1 MESRSRS
8 VLLVDD
14 NSDDV
19 ALAQR
24 ALKRSG
30 LSATMEV
37 AYSGNEGWERLIEK
51 SPRALFLDLN
61 MPGVSGFDLL
71 QRVRAD
77 ARTRDVP
84 VIILTTSKEPSDI
97 HRCYSLGANSFVTKP
112 VDFTEFIEVFGQMMR
127 YWTDLNQV

>member
-1 MESRSRS
+1 METRSRS

-37 AYSGNEGWERLIEK
+37 AHSGSEAWERLIEK

-61 MPGVSGFDLL
+61 MPGISGFDLL

-77 ARTRDVP
+77 ARTRNVP

-97 HRCYSLGANSFVTKP
+97 DRCYSLGANSFVTKP